1 MSEIPNLL
9 RQIRLEKN
17 ITLAELSTAIDTWPK
32 TISEW
37 ENSKVSPMLN
47 SLERWASALGYE
59 FDLHLK
65 EPTNVD
71 R

>member
-47 SLERWASALGYE
+47 SLERWVNALGYE
-59 FDLHLK
+59 LDLHLK
-65 EPTNVD
+65 EPANV
-71 R
+71 

>member
-65 EPTNVD
+65 EPANVD

>member
-47 SLERWASALGYE
+47 SLERWANALGYE

-65 EPTNVD
+65 EPANVK
-71 R
+71 

>member
-47 SLERWASALGYE
+47 SLERWVNALGYDL
-59 FDLHLK
+59 DLHLK
-65 EPTNVD
+65 EPANVQ
-71 R
+71 

>member
-37 ENSKVSPMLN
+37 ENNKVSPMLN
-47 SLERWASALGYE
+47 SLERWANALGYE

-65 EPTNVD
+65 EPANVK
-71 R
+71 

>member
-37 ENSKVSPMLN
+37 ETSKVSPMLN
-47 SLERWASALGYE
+47 SLERWVNALGYE
-59 FDLHLK
+59 LDLHLK
-65 EPTNVD
+65 EPANVQ
-71 R
+71 

>member
-47 SLERWASALGYE
+47 SLERWVNALGYE
-59 FDLHLK
+59 LDLHLK
-65 EPTNVD
+65 EPANVQ
-71 R
+71 

>member
-37 ENSKVSPMLN
+37 ENNKVSPMLN
-47 SLERWASALGYE
+47 SLERWVNALGYE
-59 FDLHLK
+59 LDLHLK
-65 EPTNVD
+65 EPTNV
-71 R
+71 